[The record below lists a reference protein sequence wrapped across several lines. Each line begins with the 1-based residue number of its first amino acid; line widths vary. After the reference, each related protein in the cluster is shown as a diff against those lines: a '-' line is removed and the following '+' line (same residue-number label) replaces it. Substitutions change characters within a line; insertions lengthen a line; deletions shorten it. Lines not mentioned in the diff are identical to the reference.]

1 MEISNLFYKLQ
12 TKCRAVA
19 IVELEKQN
27 RVYKKASEAV
37 SSFCCYFYNGKRNMF
52 TLIFY
57 LCQLLFKG
65 KQKTFE
71 TGKGCIIIFAV
82 KCAVGCNNLLKYS
95 SDNKK

>member
-1 MEISNLFYKLQ
+1 
-12 TKCRAVA
+12 
-19 IVELEKQN
+19 
-27 RVYKKASEAV
+27 
-37 SSFCCYFYNGKRNMF
+37 MF

-71 TGKGCIIIFAV
+71 TGKGCIIIFTV
-82 KCAVGCNNLLKYS
+82 KCAVGCNNLLNCS